1 MPGSVAIETARFR
14 LRNLKPS
21 DASETLA
28 RLGAGPAVM
37 HPLNNPAR
45 DMSLDYLAR
54 YASSFDGKN
63 RHLIGVFEKATGAH
77 IGFFMVEIDSVH
89 RLATFNVVIG
99 DKDWWGKRVVNESRA
114 ALLDYFF
121 ERRSIEKA
129 CGSPLSRNFPAVL
142 ITRSKAGATRAR
154 CAGTECPRSMDR
166 GLININLDYCVK
178 SGACFERR
186 RIMTDL
192 FQRGNSWRTPSRLK
206 SMSCRITRALVISS
220 AGTVWFT

>member
-21 DASETLA
+21 DASERWRGWA
-28 RLGAGPAVM
+28 RDPAVM

-54 YASSFDGKN
+54 YASAFDGKN

-121 ERRSIEKA
+121 ERRGIEKA
-129 CGSPLSRNFPAVL
+129 CGLPLARNFPAVL
-142 ITRSKAGATRAR
+142 NYKEQGWRHE
-154 CAGTECPRSMDR
+154 GTLR
-166 GLININLDYCVK
+166 GHRVSAID
-178 SGACFERR
+178 G
-186 RIMTDL
+186 
-192 FQRGNSWRTPSRLK
+192 SRLDQYQFGLLREEWRLLRK
-206 SMSCRITRALVISS
+206 AKNND
-220 AGTVWFT
+220 